1 MLQTKSLIRL
11 WCYGVHE
18 SMNPALLVFS
28 KSSIW
33 LHVCRQERNVSNN
46 VPNDLWY
53 TYITNININI
63 KIIDLWTSG
72 SFIHAIIQRR
82 DSEHHAVLVTN
93 NANLI
98 FSSYNTKTS
107 TLPYEIPNNGDL
119 KDFEGTFGGFHCS
132 SSNLPFDVQL
142 LSFVSLGRQKY
153 HTLQVK
159 WCRVRAWFTTWHIL

>member
-1 MLQTKSLIRL
+1 M
-11 WCYGVHE
+11 
-18 SMNPALLVFS
+18 
-28 KSSIW
+28 
-33 LHVCRQERNVSNN
+33 
-46 VPNDLWY
+46 
-53 TYITNININI
+53 
-63 KIIDLWTSG
+63 
-72 SFIHAIIQRR
+72 
-82 DSEHHAVLVTN
+82 LVTN

-159 WCRVRAWFTTWHIL
+159 